1 MGHLII
7 ILSGKRICYELGG
20 MKNENFTFRVKLNK
34 NALLTKIHFVKE
46 RNTQYHMNL
55 FLNVFKIV

>member
-1 MGHLII
+1 MRMGHLII

-34 NALLTKIHFVKE
+34 NALLTKIHFVKRE
-46 RNTQYHMNL
+46 EYAISYE
-55 FLNVFKIV
+55 FIFKCL